1 MQDRQDG
8 GGGDAQQAGC
18 GGDGRQVWWWG
29 WKTGHGGDGRQ
40 VVVVG
45 MRIYS
50 RTYI

>member
-1 MQDRQDG
+1 
-8 GGGDAQQAGC
+8 
-18 GGDGRQVWWWG
+18 VWWWG